1 MCLFLS
7 ISVDFDDRDAVLG
20 VISYSHIPSTCRSMT
35 LQRFFAVLWM
45 SSFGDSGGNSLFGL
59 IRRGRNGFMIVWRRA
74 IGVDLP
80 DLVVIV
86 MVL

>member
-7 ISVDFDDRDAVLG
+7 TSVDFDDGDVVLG

-45 SSFGDSGGNSLFGL
+45 SSFGDPAGNSLFGL
-59 IRRGRNGFMIVWRRA
+59 IRRGRNGFITVWRRA
-74 IGVDLP
+74 TGVDLP

>member
-1 MCLFLS
+1 
-7 ISVDFDDRDAVLG
+7 
-20 VISYSHIPSTCRSMT
+20 MT

-45 SSFGDSGGNSLFGL
+45 SSFGDPAGNSLFGL
-59 IRRGRNGFMIVWRRA
+59 IRRGRNGFITLWRRA

-80 DLVVIV
+80 DLVAIV